1 MLVYFILRQ
10 NIHSIFDSLLLFHM
24 PKSIDDLEEIDSE
37 YKGTII
43 KKLSDSKAAEA
54 LENMPN
60 DQIANLLNDLDERK

>member
-1 MLVYFILRQ
+1 
-10 NIHSIFDSLLLFHM
+10 M

>member
-1 MLVYFILRQ
+1 
-10 NIHSIFDSLLLFHM
+10 M

-43 KKLSDSKAAEA
+43 KKLSDSKAVEV

-60 DQIANLLNDLDERK
+60 DEVDNLLDDLDERKWTLF